1 MPTSTPTLGESARR
15 RRPRLTRGSSR
26 TRSSVQ
32 RQLKHE
38 GTGAEQ
44 WPRCS
49 FARRSRRHQWATV
62 RSPTRPVGERTA
74 ASFRPVSGCM
84 DCTHPGRDPWRSSP
98 ARPLRKPRSPASGPR
113 VLGGAEKP
121 LLARHIRSSKRRRQ
135 DAYATPRR
143 RRTRMRSR
151 RLSLRLRGWLCS
163 PARTPCCRSSSIS
176 TLTLAIG
183 RLPQPRGER
192 HSRGGGLATAWFVTF
207 SQAELQGAGA
217 SEPGTRMP
225 PAGASTDHGER
236 RPRSPT
242 RQWCWLWPGHP
253 AAARTSPAIRSDSC
267 ARPTPCLVAPFSGS
281 CR

>member
-1 MPTSTPTLGESARR
+1 VLSSGRAAPSRGGAGAISGQQCALQPVLWGSEPPRHFGRYRDVWIAHTRAEILGVVPQLVHS
-15 RRPRLTRGSSR
+15 GS
-26 TRSSVQ
+26 
-32 RQLKHE
+32 H
-38 GTGAEQ
+38 
-44 WPRCS
+44 
-49 FARRSRRHQWATV
+49 
-62 RSPTRPVGERTA
+62 
-74 ASFRPVSGCM
+74 
-84 DCTHPGRDPWRSSP
+84 GR
-98 ARPLRKPRSPASGPR
+98 PASGPR

-135 DAYATPRR
+135 DAYETPSR
-143 RRTRMRSR
+143 RRTHMRSR